1 MSARVATRFLIRWSI
16 RRAADVSS
24 DFCALDDNPAPPSR
38 KPAARR
44 TLPPCCNHV
53 PKFSRAAAEASS
65 SLSGMIF
72 CTESTKVWPLE
83 CMGTTTSGSN
93 AFNSETT

>member
-1 MSARVATRFLIRWSI
+1 MRPTSPPTF
-16 RRAADVSS
+16 
-24 DFCALDDNPAPPSR
+24 APSPR
-38 KPAARR
+38 ILAGHQEAARGEEK
-44 TLPPCCNHV
+44 LPPCRNHV

-72 CTESTKVWPLE
+72 WTEFTKVWPLQ
-83 CMGTTTSGSN
+83 CMGTTTSGPN